1 MDDCLDD
8 RENRDSVI
16 GGFRVVPGGRGR
28 ESEGGGGTHLY
39 IYIYIYIYTLLFC
52 EHIATKMRT
61 VTVRQ
66 LSLVLKQLR
75 F

>member
-39 IYIYIYIYTLLFC
+39 IYIYIYIRCFFVNT
-52 EHIATKMRT
+52 
-61 VTVRQ
+61 
-66 LSLVLKQLR
+66 
-75 F
+75 